1 MDKRQAITLLKQ
13 AFPPNQLPP
22 KLLQKLC
29 EHTKLLMVPKDQ
41 VLFKKDQKDNSAY
54 YLLKGSILLKTGKGN
69 EVLRAG
75 SISATTGKKPIHPL
89 QPRRCTAVAGE
100 KSLILAIDRQQLDI
114 ALALDQTP
122 DLKGKL
128 PESEDPADTDQT
140 DDWMTLILK
149 SKAFIKIPPTNIQ
162 AMFMRVEKVSYKKG
176 AVVIKQGDP
185 GDYFY
190 LVRQGKCAVTRTAPG
205 GKEMQLAVLQRGAAF
220 GEEALLSGAARN
232 ANVKMLSD
240 GILMRL
246 SKKDFEQLL
255 QEPMLRWV
263 NLSEAQKMVRESGAR
278 WLDVRLEAEH
288 KENGF
293 EGSLHIPLIMLRL
306 KADTLDPKGKY
317 ILYCDSGRRSS
328 TGAYLLNQQGME
340 AYCLRGGLEKVK
352 T

>member
-13 AFPPNQLPP
+13 AFPPNQLQP

-29 EHTKLLMVPKDQ
+29 EHTKLLMVPKGQ
-41 VLFKKDQKDNSAY
+41 VLFKKDQTDNSAY
-54 YLLKGSILLKTGKGN
+54 YLLRGSILLQTGKGE

-75 SISATTGKKPIHPL
+75 SISTATGKKPVHPF

-100 KSLILAIDRQQLDI
+100 KSLVMAIDRKQLDI
-114 ALALDQTP
+114 ALTLDQTP

-128 PESEDPADTDQT
+128 PESEDPDSDQT
-140 DDWMTLILK
+140 GDWMTLILK
-149 SKAFIKIPPTNIQ
+149 SKAFIKVPPANIQ
-162 AMFMRVEKVSYKKG
+162 AMFMRIEKVSYKKG
-176 AVVIKQGDP
+176 ALVIKQGDP

-190 LVRQGKCAVTRTAPG
+190 LIRQGKCAVTRTAPG
-205 GKEMQLAVLQRGAAF
+205 GKEMQLAILQRDASF
-220 GEEALLSGAARN
+220 GEEALLSGAVRN

-255 QEPMLRWV
+255 SEPMLRWV
-263 NLSEAQKMVRESGAR
+263 DLTEAQKMVQESGAR
-278 WLDVRLEAEH
+278 WLDVRLEGEH
-288 KENGF
+288 QENGF
-293 EGSLHIPLIMLRL
+293 DGSLHIPLIMLRL
-306 KADTLDPKGKY
+306 KSDTLDPKCKY
-317 ILYCDSGRRSS
+317 ILYCNSGRRSS

-340 AYCLRGGLEKVK
+340 AYCLRGGLEKTK